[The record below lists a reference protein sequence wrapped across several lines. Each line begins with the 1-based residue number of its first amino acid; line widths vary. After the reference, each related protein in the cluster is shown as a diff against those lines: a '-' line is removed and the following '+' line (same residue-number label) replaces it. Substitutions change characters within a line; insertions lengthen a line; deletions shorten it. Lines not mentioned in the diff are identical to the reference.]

1 MTRWFRCA
9 ALSLLLIVAIACGG
23 DESEPEAATDAN
35 TDAVDVEPTDAPL
48 SGDVDNTD
56 LTTKPVPPLP
66 DGDVT
71 ELRIDDLVE
80 GDGEPVAAGDEV
92 AVQYVG
98 VLATDGEQFDASWD
112 RGGAPFEFVVGAG
125 RVISGWDEGLVGMR
139 PGGRRVLTI
148 PSQQAYGTNGQGG
161 IPGDADLVFVVD
173 LISVSKPITVE
184 SLFDDGRTRPTP
196 PLPGGAVDELVLEDL
211 IVGDGAVA
219 EVGDRLRMH
228 YVGVLADGGSEFDS
242 SWDRGPDGFEFFL
255 GRGQV
260 IKGWDDGVAGMAEGG
275 RRVLTIPAADAYGE
289 AERGGIPSNSDLV
302 FVVDL
307 VDVLKAADAGDAP
320 EIVWP
325 DELTD
330 RLEITDEVAGDG
342 SVAELGDVARLHIV
356 LGAYNTRQIVDST
369 WEDGFPVDIQIG
381 TAVIDGL
388 DQGVIGMAEGG
399 RRIVVVPPDLAFGD
413 DGLPPDIASGETLVL
428 VIDLIEILAF

>member
-1 MTRWFRCA
+1 M
-9 ALSLLLIVAIACGG
+9 ACGG
-23 DESEPEAATDAN
+23 DEPEPEAADDAAPD
-35 TDAVDVEPTDAPL
+35 TAEVDSGDEPT

-56 LTTKPVPPLP
+56 LSKKPVPPLP

-71 ELRIDDLVE
+71 ELGIDDLVE
-80 GDGEPVAAGDEV
+80 GDGDPVAAGDEV

-98 VLATDGEQFDASWD
+98 VLAADGEQFDASWD
-112 RGGAPFEFVVGAG
+112 RGGAPFEFEVGAG
-125 RVISGWDEGLVGMR
+125 GVIQGWDAGLVGMR

-148 PSQQAYGTNGQGG
+148 PAAQAYGAAERGG
-161 IPGDADLVFVVD
+161 IPANSDLVFVVD

-196 PLPGGAVDELVLEDL
+196 PLPGGPVDELILEDL
-211 IVGDGAVA
+211 IVGDGEVA
-219 EVGDRLRMH
+219 EAGDRLRMH

-275 RRVLTIPAADAYGE
+275 RRTLTIPAADAYGE

-307 VDVLKAADAGDAP
+307 VDVLKAADPADAP
-320 EIVWP
+320 EIAWP
-325 DELTD
+325 DELSD
-330 RLEITDEVAGDG
+330 RLEVTDDVVGDG
-342 SVAELGDVARLHIV
+342 AVAELGDVARLHIV
-356 LGAYNTRQIVDST
+356 LGAYNSRQIVDST
-369 WEDGFPVDIQIG
+369 WEDGFPIDIQLG
-381 TAVIDGL
+381 TAVIEGL
-388 DQGVIGMAEGG
+388 DQGVAGMAEGG
-399 RRIVVVPPDLAFGD
+399 RRTVVVPPDLAFGD
-413 DGLPPDIASGETLVL
+413 EGLAPDIASGETLVL
-428 VIDLIEILAF
+428 MIELVEVLDF